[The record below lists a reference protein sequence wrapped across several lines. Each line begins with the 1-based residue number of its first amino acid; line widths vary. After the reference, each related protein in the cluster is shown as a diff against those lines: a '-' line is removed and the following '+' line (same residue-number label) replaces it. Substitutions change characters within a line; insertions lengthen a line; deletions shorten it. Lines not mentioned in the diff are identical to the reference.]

1 MEKLTS
7 INFGGTKILFDIS
20 TVNKFQ
26 NSIDS
31 LRGHMTISPI
41 IYVSIYELSDNY
53 LNITQNM

>member
-31 LRGHMTISPI
+31 LRGHMTTI
-41 IYVSIYELSDNY
+41 IYVSNYELSDNY